1 MRYLAAALDPRIGDH
16 LQTPE
21 PPDAPARCRSRAS
34 RDRRGHDR
42 QRPDGQVAHDGVSQ
56 RRGRLR
62 HHPLQPRFEILAD
75 AKEDLARS
83 GAESL
88 GYARWTTDWRE
99 AVTDPRVD
107 VVDIVTP
114 NFLHHEIAMAAIA
127 AGKHVYC
134 EKPLALNAA
143 DAKEMYEAAEK
154 AGVKTLVGF
163 NYLRNPAIAEA
174 RRLIS
179 ERCARRDLERSRV
192 DSSSTPAA
200 IRTCR
205 SPGGSSAPLAGSGA
219 LGDLGAHIISLAQ
232 VLVGPISS
240 VVGLSR
246 TFIPSRPEPTG
257 AFGYGSGA
265 DLNAP
270 RHDVE
275 NDDATTFLMEFA
287 SGASGHIEASRVATG
302 SSWRL
307 SLEVIGSL
315 GALQFVQQDIHTL
328 RLYLSGDPD
337 ERKGYREIE
346 MGPAHGDYGVF
357 WPLRRG
363 SARRTRVEDDRG
375 ARAAERHRGGPTTRR
390 RLRRGMASLRS
401 AGRAVR
407 FTARLA
413 RLVVPRRP
421 SRRHRKPHG
430 RPSETRRES
439 RSVRVRPTDP
449 STHRAGVPP

>member
-1 MRYLAAALDPRIGDH
+1 MPRRTCSH
-16 LQTPE
+16 
-21 PPDAPARCRSRAS
+21 PARSRSATR
-34 RDRRGHDR
+34 
-42 QRPDGQVAHDGVSQ
+42 
-56 RRGRLR
+56 
-62 HHPLQPRFEILAD
+62 
-75 AKEDLARS
+75 
-83 GAESL
+83 
-88 GYARWTTDWRE
+88 RWTVDWRE
-99 AVTDPRVD
+99 AVTDPAVD

-114 NFLHHEIAMAAIA
+114 NFLHKEIAMAAIA

-179 ERCARRDLERSRV
+179 SGVLGEIWTFSGRFVLDACSDPNVPFTWRFERA
-192 DSSSTPAA
+192 
-200 IRTCR
+200 
-205 SPGGSSAPLAGSGA
+205 LAGSGA

-246 TFIPSRPEPTG
+246 TFIPTRPEPTG
-257 AFGYGSGA
+257 VFGYGSGA

-287 SGASGHIEASRVATG
+287 SGASGHIEASRVSTG
-302 SSWRL
+302 RTWHQSI
-307 SLEVIGSL
+307 EVIGSL

-328 RLYLSGDPD
+328 RLYLTGDPV

-346 MGPAHGDYGVF
+346 IGPAHGDYGAF
-357 WPLRRG
+357 WPFAGVPLGVHELKTIEVREFLTAIAEDRRPDG
-363 SARRTRVEDDRG
+363 DFEDGWRVSEVLEAVERS
-375 ARAAERHRGGPTTRR
+375 AAERRWVDLMPTDRTERSNHEVGFGRLGPDRGVS
-390 RLRRGMASLRS
+390 RGDA
-401 AGRAVR
+401 
-407 FTARLA
+407 ARVC
-413 RLVVPRRP
+413 RK
-421 SRRHRKPHG
+421 SRRW
-430 RPSETRRES
+430 SCT
-439 RSVRVRPTDP
+439 T
-449 STHRAGVPP
+449 